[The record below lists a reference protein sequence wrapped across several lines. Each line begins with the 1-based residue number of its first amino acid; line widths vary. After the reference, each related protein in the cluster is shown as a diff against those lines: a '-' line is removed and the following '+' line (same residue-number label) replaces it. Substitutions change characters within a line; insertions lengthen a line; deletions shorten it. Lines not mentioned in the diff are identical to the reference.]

1 MHMYLRW
8 HLFYIVAIGFGHFRR
23 LWFVSYLRIVCLAT
37 PPRLEDPPSP
47 LYQSGTLFS
56 NLALE
61 PCLITRAYGVHAR
74 RITVQDPHPSHRE
87 AITGES
93 NETFKTKVLGS

>member
-47 LYQSGTLFS
+47 FYESGTLFTFVT
-56 NLALE
+56 LE
-61 PCLITRAYGVHAR
+61 PCHKMQAYGLNAR
-74 RITVQDPHPSHRE
+74 RSAVQGPSLSFHE
-87 AITGES
+87 AITGETH
-93 NETFKTKVLGS
+93 ETITS

>member
-61 PCLITRAYGVHAR
+61 PCHKMRALGFAPHEAR
-74 RITVQDPHPSHRE
+74 
-87 AITGES
+87 
-93 NETFKTKVLGS
+93 FKALHYHSMKL